1 MHGQGNGKICDL
13 QKERLNF
20 VIFQTNCC
28 TIYVLITLE
37 VPLLSVSNFCQDSKW
52 KCLFDVLPKKGGI
65 RSITCCCVWTHHY
78 HHKGSGLVCSAGFFR
93 RMRAPELAHG
103 CGACASC
110 HRCSWTLVDTNS
122 YLSFLKVVRVE
133 TQAGGARFVILVP
146 GSNHVWCFLVSV
158 MKWKRMG
165 SLQRSSHIQHKNTLL
180 EGKQL
185 SGTLK
190 RKDSISL
197 FFLRH
202 RVVCSPAWCLSRV
215 TVSLER
221 THWSWN

>member
-1 MHGQGNGKICDL
+1 MLSFHWWNGRVHLSDVRSACAKAADL
-13 QKERLNF
+13 RF
-20 VIFQTNCC
+20 YCFC

-52 KCLFDVLPKKGGI
+52 KCAFDVLPKKGGI

-133 TQAGGARFVILVP
+133 TQAGRARFVILVP
-146 GSNHVWCFLVSV
+146 SSSHVWCFLVFCNE
-158 MKWKRMG
+158 MKKNRLFAEKH
-165 SLQRSSHIQHKNTLL
+165 SRSTQKH
-180 EGKQL
+180 L
-185 SGTLK
+185 SGGQT
-190 RKDSISL
+190 
-197 FFLRH
+197 
-202 RVVCSPAWCLSRV
+202 
-215 TVSLER
+215 TQ
-221 THWSWN
+221 WNLVKKGQ